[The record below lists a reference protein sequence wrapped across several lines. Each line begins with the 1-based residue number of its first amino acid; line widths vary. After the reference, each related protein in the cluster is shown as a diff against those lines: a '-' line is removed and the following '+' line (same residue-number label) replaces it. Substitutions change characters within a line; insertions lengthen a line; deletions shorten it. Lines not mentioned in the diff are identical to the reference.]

1 MAITNFNPS
10 TSALTGLTSE
20 TSGVRDD
27 ARPQVDQKL
36 NTFDFTN
43 LYLDRNH
50 FITKQDLYPDLV
62 DKIWTFLREGT
73 NYTNVS
79 VHHVLVHEQVMEGNP
94 YRVLKIKLLAIIDSA
109 EGRFYRLYN
118 DNNETDFDL
127 DDYIDIHF
135 DEKDFIPLDIFK
147 KLESHCILLAL
158 ELTTEN
164 KYVLSLM
171 SNNDHVG
178 FKVGYT
184 TTRDKS
190 GITVRTNLTAYH
202 REYGSETANV
212 NDVIQGFCTMSN
224 AYRGVMNAEA
234 FTDTLTDEVTKG
246 ILLLIYGLF
255 NIYIDDVHYITIGTE
270 IDSKSNDVSF
280 FIGYNIEQSLEKRDL
295 GSGKITINSTGYKKI
310 SFSVDKTDKEQMLN
324 MIKSFEAFRN
334 KLLVNKYG
342 YNPAKLNRDIEE
354 KIVKDFSNIVDVV
367 SAYRLL

>member
-1 MAITNFNPS
+1 MTIMNSDPSIISLSRVSDNTN
-10 TSALTGLTSE
+10 
-20 TSGVRDD
+20 
-27 ARPQVDQKL
+27 PQVNQELDA
-36 NTFDFTN
+36 FDFTN
-43 LYLDRNH
+43 LCLNRAH
-50 FITKQDLYPDLV
+50 FITKQDLHPALA

-73 NYTNVS
+73 TYIDVN
-79 VHHVLVHEQVMEGNP
+79 VHHVLVYEQVMEGNP
-94 YRVLKIKLLAIIDSA
+94 YKALTIKLLAVVNSV
-109 EGRFYRLYN
+109 EGKFYRLYN
-118 DNNETDFDL
+118 VNHETDFDI
-127 DDYIDIHF
+127 DDYTDINF

-178 FKVGYT
+178 FKVGYN
-184 TTRDKS
+184 TTRNDS
-190 GITVRTNLTAYH
+190 GIVVRTNLTAYH

-212 NDVIQGFCTMSN
+212 SDAIQGFCAMSD
-224 AYRGVMNAEA
+224 AYTGVLNTEA
-234 FTDTLTDEVTKG
+234 FAETLTDEVTKG

-255 NIYIDDVHYITIGTE
+255 NTYTDDVPYITIGTE
-270 IDSKSNDVSF
+270 IDSKSDYVSF
-280 FIGYNIEQSLEKRDL
+280 FIGYNIEQSLEKRDI

-310 SFSVDKTDKEQMLN
+310 SFSVDRRDKEQMLN

-342 YNPAKLNRDIEE
+342 YNPTKLNRDIEE
-354 KIVKDFSNIVDVV
+354 KIVKDFTNIVDVV